1 MVFKGQ
7 NKYEK
12 IIKKDKKDGKL
23 THENIEKRGKEYIE
37 NLINQAFDK
46 LLEEYEMER
55 KNLLLKID
63 DLQKQNQKL
72 KNILDEIF
80 YGKQL
85 SRKDFVLHRI
95 KGD

>member
-23 THENIEKRGKEYIE
+23 TQENIEKRGKEYIE